1 MNTNPA
7 EPSRHSFARH
17 FFRLRSKMVLGF
29 GFLFIVVMIVV
40 VMAMNFGIPFTAYS
54 GSYGYERAQV
64 LNKLGLIADLT
75 KQSFVHWLD
84 DLKVDAAEFSESEV
98 VKSLVERLQGVV
110 KRETA
115 RGATGDELRL
125 ALLTEGKSQAVTAK
139 VKLLQNPSHGY
150 QKIQVADAKT
160 GLILFSTDERL
171 VGESV
176 SAKPSFTGALE
187 RIADTSVV
195 PEKDALSGR
204 AFLVFSHTIS
214 APPLQTQ
221 GQEIVVAVAMLYVD
235 TEAVVKPLL
244 HPKVFGETS
253 DVVLVDQAARILMP
267 LKYPLADGTRAKVL
281 EHVIKTEPVRL
292 SLRGDEGAVISTDY
306 RGMPILAVYRHVN
319 VTPGQ
324 VWGLVFKLDR
334 SEILEPLVQRV
345 AYSFVMALMGV
356 VAVAAAA
363 LIIAGRIARPIE
375 NLSKVAQEVKAGNLS
390 VRAPAVGSDEI
401 GDLCTIFNSM
411 IERIGNWHQ
420 ELEKEVQARTAELRK
435 ANEDLAA
442 EVTLRTE
449 TEKDLQLTLLE
460 LERSNSELQQFAYV
474 ASHDLQEPLRM
485 ISSYVQLLERRYKGK
500 LDDDADEFIAY
511 AVDGAKRMQ
520 GLISDLLQ
528 LSRLGTRERSL
539 GAVDCEVVLDQALA
553 NLQASIAE
561 CCAQVTH
568 GPLPTVRADSTQL
581 VQLFQNLIGNAI
593 KFRGTETQSIHVSA
607 EPKNGKWLF
616 SVRDNGIGIDPEH
629 SDRIFGIFQRLH
641 GRGEYSGTGIG
652 LAICKKIVEGHGGQI
667 WVDSEPGKGAT
678 FFFTLPVGQA

>member
-1 MNTNPA
+1 
-7 EPSRHSFARH
+7 
-17 FFRLRSKMVLGF
+17 MVLGF
-29 GFLFIVVMIVV
+29 GFLFIGVMIVV

-64 LNKLGLIADLT
+64 LNKLGVIADLT

-84 DLKVDAAEFSESEV
+84 DCKADAAELSESEV
-98 VKSLVERLQGVV
+98 VKLGIQRLQGVV
-110 KRETA
+110 KTETA
-115 RGATGDELRL
+115 RGATGDELRH
-125 ALLTEGKSQAVTAK
+125 ALLTEVKSQAVTAK

-171 VGESV
+171 VGQSV
-176 SAKPSFTGALE
+176 SAKPSFASALE

-204 AFLVFSHTIS
+204 ASLVFSRAIS

-221 GQEIVVAVAMLYVD
+221 GQEIVVAVGMLYVD

-253 DVVLVDQAARILMP
+253 DVVLVDQATRILVP

-281 EHVIKTEPVRL
+281 EHVIKTQPVEL
-292 SLRGDEGAVISTDY
+292 ALRGDEGAVISTDY

-324 VWGLVFKLDR
+324 GWGLVFKLDR
-334 SEILEPLVQRV
+334 SEILRPLMQRV
-345 AYSFVMALMGV
+345 AYSFVIALMGV

-363 LIIAGRIARPIE
+363 LLIADRIAKPIE
-375 NLSKVAQEVKAGNLS
+375 SLSKVAQEVKMGNLS
-390 VRAPAVGSDEI
+390 VRAPSAGPDEI
-401 GDLCTIFNSM
+401 GSLCNIFNSM

-420 ELEKEVQARTAELRK
+420 ELEKEVQARTSELRK
-435 ANEDLAA
+435 ANEDLAS
-442 EVTLRTE
+442 EVTLRKE
-449 TEKDLQLTLLE
+449 TEKALKLTLSE

-485 ISSYVQLLERRYKGK
+485 ISSYVQLLGRRYKGK
-500 LDDDADEFIAY
+500 LDDDADEFITY

-520 GLISDLLQ
+520 SLIGGLLQ
-528 LSRLGTRERSL
+528 LSRVGTREMSFE
-539 GAVDCEVVLDQALA
+539 AIDCEAVLNQTLA
-553 NLQASIAE
+553 NLHASIAD

-568 GPLPTVRADSTQL
+568 EPLPTVAADATQL
-581 VQLFQNLIGNAI
+581 LQLFQNLIGNAI
-593 KFRGTETQSIHVSA
+593 KFRRTETQRIHVSA
-607 EPKNGKWLF
+607 EPKNSRWLF

-629 SDRIFGIFQRLH
+629 ANRIFGIFQRLH
-641 GRGEYSGTGIG
+641 GRAEYPGTGIG

-667 WVDSEPGKGAT
+667 WVESELGKGTT
-678 FFFTLPVGQA
+678 FFFTLPVAQA

>member
-1 MNTNPA
+1 
-7 EPSRHSFARH
+7 
-17 FFRLRSKMVLGF
+17 MVLGF

-54 GSYGYERAQV
+54 GSYGYERTQV
-64 LNKLGLIADLT
+64 LNKLGVIADLT

-98 VKSLVERLQGVV
+98 IKSLVERLREVV
-110 KRETA
+110 RKETG
-115 RGATGDELRL
+115 RGASRDDLRI
-125 ALLTEGKSQAVTAK
+125 ALLAEGKSQAVTAK
-139 VKLLQNPSHGY
+139 VKMLQNPSHAY
-150 QKIQVADAKT
+150 QKIQVADAET
-160 GLILFSTDERL
+160 GLILFSTDETL

-176 SAKPSFTGALE
+176 SARPSLTRALE

-195 PEKDALSGR
+195 PEKEALSGK
-204 AFLVFSHTIS
+204 AFLVFSHSIS

-221 GQEIVVAVAMLYVD
+221 GREIVVAVAMLYVD

-253 DVVLVDQAARILMP
+253 DVVLVDQAARILTP
-267 LKYPLADGTRAKVL
+267 LKYPLADGTRGKVL
-281 EHVIKTEPVRL
+281 EHVIKTEPVRFA
-292 SLRGDEGAVISTDY
+292 LRGDEGAVISIDY
-306 RGMPILAVYRHVN
+306 RGIPILAVYRHVN
-319 VTPGQ
+319 VSLGQ
-324 VWGLVFKLDR
+324 VWGLVFKVDR
-334 SEILEPLVQRV
+334 SEILGPLTQRV

-356 VAVAAAA
+356 VVVAAAA

-375 NLSKVAQEVKAGNLS
+375 NLSQVAQEVKAGNLS
-390 VRAPAVGSDEI
+390 VRAPVVGSDEI
-401 GDLCTIFNSM
+401 GDLCAIFNSM
-411 IERIGNWHQ
+411 IERFENWQQ
-420 ELEKEVQARTAELRK
+420 EVEKEVRARTAELRK

-485 ISSYVQLLERRYKGK
+485 ISSYVQLLERRYKDK
-500 LDDDADEFIAY
+500 LDEDADEFIAY

-528 LSRLGTRERSL
+528 LSRFGTRERSL

-561 CCAQVTH
+561 CCAHVTH
-568 GPLPTVRADSTQL
+568 GPLPTVKADSMQL
-581 VQLFQNLIGNAI
+581 VQLFQNLIGNAV
-593 KFRGTETQSIHVSA
+593 KFRGTETQNIHVSA

>member
-1 MNTNPA
+1 
-7 EPSRHSFARH
+7 
-17 FFRLRSKMVLGF
+17 MVLGF

-40 VMAMNFGIPFTAYS
+40 VMATNFGIPFTAHS

-75 KQSFVHWLD
+75 KQSFLHWLD
-84 DLKVDAAEFSESEV
+84 DLKVDPAELSESAV
-98 VKSLVERLQGVV
+98 VKSLIQQLQGVV
-110 KRETA
+110 KTETA

-160 GLILFSTDERL
+160 GIILFATDERL

-176 SAKPSFTGALE
+176 AAKPSFTSALE
-187 RIADTSVV
+187 SIADTSVV
-195 PEKDALSGR
+195 PEKDPLSSK
-204 AFLVFSHTIS
+204 AFLVFSHAIS
-214 APPLQTQ
+214 APLLQTQ
-221 GQEIVVAVAMLYVD
+221 GQEVVIAVAMLYVD

-244 HPKVFGETS
+244 HPKAFGETS

-267 LKYPLADGTRAKVL
+267 LKYPLADGTRATVL
-281 EHVIKTEPVRL
+281 EHVIEAEPVRL
-292 SLRGDEGAVISTDY
+292 SLRGEEGAVISTDY

-334 SEILEPLVQRV
+334 SEMLGPLTERV

-375 NLSKVAQEVKAGNLS
+375 NLNRVAQEVKRGNLS

-401 GDLCTIFNSM
+401 GDLCAIFNSM

-420 ELEKEVQARTAELRK
+420 ELEQEVQARTAELRK

-485 ISSYVQLLERRYKGK
+485 ISSYVQLLERRYKDK
-500 LDDDADEFIAY
+500 LDDDADEFISY

-520 GLISDLLQ
+520 GLITDLLQ
-528 LSRLGTRERSL
+528 LSRLGTRETSL
-539 GAVDCEVVLDQALA
+539 AAVDCEAVLDQALA

-581 VQLFQNLIGNAI
+581 IQLFQNLVGNAL
-593 KFRGTETQSIHVSA
+593 KFRGTETQNIHVSA

-616 SVRDNGIGIDPEH
+616 SVRDNGIGINPEH

-641 GRGEYSGTGIG
+641 GRGEYPGTGIG

-678 FFFTLPVGQA
+678 FFFTLPVGQP

>member
-1 MNTNPA
+1 
-7 EPSRHSFARH
+7 
-17 FFRLRSKMVLGF
+17 MVLGF
-29 GFLFIVVMIVV
+29 GLLFIVVMVVV

-54 GSYGYERAQV
+54 GSYGYERAQ
-64 LNKLGLIADLT
+64 LFNKLGLIADLT
-75 KQSFVHWLD
+75 KQSFLHWLD
-84 DLKVDAAEFSESEV
+84 DLKVDAAELSESEA
-98 VKSLVERLQGVV
+98 VKSLVERLREVV
-110 KRETA
+110 RAETG
-115 RGATGDELRL
+115 RRATGDELRL
-125 ALLTEGKSQAVTAK
+125 ALLTEGKSQTVTAK
-139 VKLLQNPSHGY
+139 VKLLQNASHGY

-176 SAKPSFTGALE
+176 SARPSFTGALE
-187 RIADTSVV
+187 RIAETSVV
-195 PEKDALSGR
+195 PEKDALSGS

-253 DVVLVDQAARILMP
+253 DVVLVDQTTRILMP
-267 LKYPLADGTRAKVL
+267 LKFPLADGTRAKVL
-281 EHVIKTEPVRL
+281 EHAIETEPVRL

-334 SEILEPLVQRV
+334 SEILEPLVQKV

-356 VAVAAAA
+356 VVVAAAA

-375 NLSKVAQEVKAGNLS
+375 NLNRVAQEVKGGNLS
-390 VRAPAVGSDEI
+390 VRAPTVGSDEI

-420 ELEKEVQARTAELRK
+420 ELEKEVQGRTAELRK

-449 TEKDLQLTLLE
+449 TEKDLHLTLLE

-528 LSRLGTRERSL
+528 LSRFGTRERSL

-553 NLQASIAE
+553 NLQTSIAA

-581 VQLFQNLIGNAI
+581 IQLFQNLVGNAL
-593 KFRGTETQSIHVSA
+593 KFRGTETQNIHVSA

-641 GRGEYSGTGIG
+641 GRGEYPGTGIG

-667 WVDSEPGKGAT
+667 WVDSEAGKGAT